1 MLGGN
6 GLPNGL
12 ESGRGEGAVV
22 DSEGNGGAEMTAFAL
37 LLAVA
42 AAAYGLARLLRLPA
56 IPVLIG
62 AGMSLGLTGLVPKE
76 FGLGNAVGEGA
87 VNVLELGLVFLVFA
101 SGVELNPRRFK
112 RFGKAVVWVA
122 AVQFSLAMGVGFLC
136 AKMMGLGGLEA
147 VYMGGGLAASS
158 TLVVLR
164 HLQARKAMFE
174 PYARVV
180 TGVLLLQDVALV
192 LLIVVLSRVDGG
204 GWDVGKG
211 LLEAGLI
218 GGIAWVAQR
227 FVIPK
232 LVLRFK
238 PDEENLLLWLVAV
251 LLGFVG
257 VASWL
262 GLPLIAGAFV
272 GGFVFSAFPLNGL
285 VRGQLSSLVDFFQ
298 AMFFVALGALLG
310 VPEAGLWLQAVAYS
324 VVVLVVTPP
333 LVALVAE
340 WRGLNARAGIESGL
354 LLAQTSEYSLLL
366 GLGGVALG
374 HVNPDNFS
382 ILALSTVITMAAT
395 PFLGR
400 EEVANFLLRFH
411 PLRKRKEAG
420 ETPEGH
426 VLILGFGAA
435 GMWILKPLLA
445 QGEKVLV
452 VDDDAV
458 VCGSLAKK
466 NIPFLRGDGAEEE
479 VLAKAGARDAK
490 LVIASMRRVG
500 DALTVL
506 RYVQGVPVMARV
518 FEGAD
523 AEKIRQAGG
532 VPVMNS
538 MAAADTFMAWL
549 DANDRVKP

>member
-1 MLGGN
+1 
-6 GLPNGL
+6 
-12 ESGRGEGAVV
+12 
-22 DSEGNGGAEMTAFAL
+22 MTAFAL
-37 LLAVA
+37 LLVTAAVA
-42 AAAYGLARLLRLPA
+42 YGFCRFFKLPA
-56 IPVLIG
+56 IPALIG
-62 AGMSLGLTGLVPKE
+62 AGMLLGLAGLVPE
-76 FGLGNAVGEGA
+76 GLAFGSGEGA
-87 VNVLELGLVFLVFA
+87 MSVLELGLVFLVFS
-101 SGVELNPRRFK
+101 SGVELNPRRFR
-112 RFGKAVVWVA
+112 RFGKAVLWVA
-122 AVQFSLAMGVGFLC
+122 GVQFSLAMGVGFLC
-136 AKMMGLGGLEA
+136 ALWMGRGTLEA
-147 VYMGGGLAASS
+147 VYVGGGLAASS

-164 HLQARKAMFE
+164 HLQNRKAMFE
-174 PYARVV
+174 PYGRVV

-192 LLIVVLSRVDGG
+192 LLIIVLSRVDGG
-204 GWDVGKG
+204 GWNVGKG
-211 LLEAGLI
+211 LWEAAVM

-262 GLPLIAGAFV
+262 ELPLIAGAFA

-298 AMFFVALGALLG
+298 AMFFVALGALIG
-310 VPEAGLWLQAVAYS
+310 VPDWGLWAQAGIYS

-340 WRGLNARAGIESGL
+340 WRGLNARAGIEAGL

-366 GLGGVALG
+366 GLSGVVLG
-374 HVNPDNFS
+374 HVSPETFS
-382 ILALSTVITMAAT
+382 ILALTTVITMVAT

-400 EEVANFLLRFH
+400 EEVANFLLPFH
-411 PLRKRKEAG
+411 PLRRRGIAEEIPK
-420 ETPEGH
+420 GH
-426 VLILGFGAA
+426 VLILGFGSA
-435 GMWILKPLLA
+435 GMWTLKPLLA

-458 VCGSLAKK
+458 VCSVLAKK

-479 VLAKAGARDAK
+479 VLAKAGAREAK

-500 DALTVL
+500 DSLTVL
-506 RYVQGVPVMARV
+506 RFVEGVPVLARV
-518 FEGAD
+518 FEEAD
-523 AEKIRQAGG
+523 AEKIRKAGG

-538 MAAADTFMAWL
+538 EAAADTFMAWL
-549 DANDRVKP
+549 DANDRVKD

>member
-1 MLGGN
+1 
-6 GLPNGL
+6 
-12 ESGRGEGAVV
+12 
-22 DSEGNGGAEMTAFAL
+22 
-37 LLAVA
+37 
-42 AAAYGLARLLRLPA
+42 
-56 IPVLIG
+56 
-62 AGMSLGLTGLVPKE
+62 
-76 FGLGNAVGEGA
+76 
-87 VNVLELGLVFLVFA
+87 LELGLVFLVFA

-112 RFGKAVVWVA
+112 RFAKAVVWVA
-122 AVQFSLAMGVGFLC
+122 AVQFLLAMGIGFLC

-147 VYMGGGLAASS
+147 LYMGGGLAASS

-211 LLEAGLI
+211 LLEAGVI

-310 VPEAGLWLQAVAYS
+310 VPDAGLWLHALAYS
-324 VVVLVVTPP
+324 LLVIVVTPP

-374 HVNPDNFS
+374 HVSQETFS
-382 ILALSTVITMAAT
+382 ILALTTVITMVAT
-395 PFLGR
+395 PFLCR
-400 EEVANFLLRFH
+400 EEVAKFLLPFH
-411 PLRKRKEAG
+411 PLRKKTQAG

-458 VCGSLAKK
+458 VCRELTKRK
-466 NIPFLRGDGAEEE
+466 VPFLRGDGAEEE

-490 LVIASMRRVG
+490 LVIASMRRVS

-506 RYVQGVPVMARV
+506 NFVKGVPVVARV
-518 FEGAD
+518 FEEED
-523 AEKIRQAGG
+523 AEKVRQAGG

-538 MAAADTFMAWL
+538 TAAADTFMAWL
-549 DANDRVKP
+549 DANDRVEV

>member
-1 MLGGN
+1 
-6 GLPNGL
+6 
-12 ESGRGEGAVV
+12 V
-22 DSEGNGGAEMTAFAL
+22 TAFAL
-37 LLAVA
+37 LLVTSAL
-42 AAAYGLARLLRLPA
+42 AYGVGRFLRLPA
-56 IPVLIG
+56 VPSLIG
-62 AGMSLGLTGLVPKE
+62 AGMLLSVTGLVPE
-76 FGLGNAVGEGA
+76 ALSFGKGEGA
-87 VNVLELGLVFLVFA
+87 MHMLELGLVFLVFA

-112 RFGKAVVWVA
+112 KFGKAVVWVA
-122 AVQFSLAMGVGFLC
+122 AVQFSLAMGVGFLS
-136 AKMMGLGGLEA
+136 AVMMGLGWLEA
-147 VYMGGGLAASS
+147 VYVGGGLAASS

-164 HLQARKAMFE
+164 HLQVRKAMFE
-174 PYARVV
+174 PYGRVV

-192 LLIVVLSRVDGG
+192 LLIIVLSRVDGG
-204 GWDVGKG
+204 GWDIAKG
-211 LLEAGLI
+211 LWEAAVV

-232 LVLRFK
+232 LVFRFK

-262 GLPLIAGAFV
+262 KLPLIAGAFA
-272 GGFVFSAFPLNGL
+272 GGFAFSAFPLNGL

-298 AMFFVALGALLG
+298 AMFFVALGASLG
-310 VPEAGLWLQAVAYS
+310 VPEGGLWMQAVVYS
-324 VVVLVVTPP
+324 LVVIVVTPP

-366 GLGGVALG
+366 GLSGVVLG
-374 HVNPDNFS
+374 HVSQETFS
-382 ILALSTVITMAAT
+382 ILALTTVITMVAT

-400 EEVANFLLRFH
+400 EEVANFLLPFH
-411 PLRKRKEAG
+411 PLRKKKRDE
-420 ETPEGH
+420 ETPQGH
-426 VLILGFGAA
+426 ILILGFGSA
-435 GMWILKPLLA
+435 GMWTVKPLLA
-445 QGEKVLV
+445 QGERVLV

-458 VCGSLAKK
+458 VCSALAKK
-466 NIPFLRGDGAEEE
+466 NIPFMRGDGAEEE

-506 RYVQGVPVMARV
+506 KFVEGVPVVARV
-518 FEGAD
+518 FEKED

-538 MAAADTFMAWL
+538 AAAADTFMAWL

>member
-1 MLGGN
+1 
-6 GLPNGL
+6 
-12 ESGRGEGAVV
+12 
-22 DSEGNGGAEMTAFAL
+22 
-37 LLAVA
+37 
-42 AAAYGLARLLRLPA
+42 
-56 IPVLIG
+56 
-62 AGMSLGLTGLVPKE
+62 
-76 FGLGNAVGEGA
+76 
-87 VNVLELGLVFLVFA
+87 
-101 SGVELNPRRFK
+101 
-112 RFGKAVVWVA
+112 
-122 AVQFSLAMGVGFLC
+122 
-136 AKMMGLGGLEA
+136 
-147 VYMGGGLAASS
+147 
-158 TLVVLR
+158 
-164 HLQARKAMFE
+164 
-174 PYARVV
+174 
-180 TGVLLLQDVALV
+180 
-192 LLIVVLSRVDGG
+192 
-204 GWDVGKG
+204 
-211 LLEAGLI
+211 
-218 GGIAWVAQR
+218 
-227 FVIPK
+227 
-232 LVLRFK
+232 
-238 PDEENLLLWLVAV
+238 
-251 LLGFVG
+251 
-257 VASWL
+257 
-262 GLPLIAGAFV
+262 
-272 GGFVFSAFPLNGL
+272 
-285 VRGQLSSLVDFFQ
+285 
-298 AMFFVALGALLG
+298 LLG
-310 VPEAGLWLQAVAYS
+310 VPEAGLWLQAAAYS
-324 VVVLVVTPP
+324 LVVIAVTPP

-518 FEGAD
+518 FEEAD

-538 MAAADTFMAWL
+538 MAAADTFMTWM
-549 DANDRVKP
+549 DANDRLKP

>member
-1 MLGGN
+1 M
-6 GLPNGL
+6 
-12 ESGRGEGAVV
+12 S
-22 DSEGNGGAEMTAFAL
+22 AFAL
-37 LLAVA
+37 LLLTA
-42 AAAYGLARLLRLPA
+42 AIAYGVGRFLRLPA
-56 IPVLIG
+56 IPALIG
-62 AGMSLGLTGLVPKE
+62 AGMLLHLTGFAPKE
-76 FGLGNAVGEGA
+76 LKLGSAEGA
-87 VNVLELGLVFLVFA
+87 MKMLELGLVFLVFS

-112 RFGKAVVWVA
+112 RFGKAVAWVA
-122 AVQFSLAMGVGFLC
+122 AVQFSLAMCVGYLC
-136 AKMMGLGGLEA
+136 SLLMGLGQLEA
-147 VYMGGGLAASS
+147 VYVGGGMAASS

-164 HLQARKAMFE
+164 HLQGRKAMFE
-174 PYARVV
+174 PYGRVV

-192 LLIVVLSRVDGG
+192 MLIVVLSRVDGG
-204 GWDVGKG
+204 GWNVTKG
-211 LLEAGLI
+211 LWEAASI
-218 GGIAWVAQR
+218 GAAAWVAQR

-238 PDEENLLLWLVAV
+238 PDEENLLLWLIAV

-257 VASWL
+257 IASWL

-298 AMFFVALGALLG
+298 AMLFVALGALIG
-310 VPEAGLWLQAVAYS
+310 VPDANMWQQALAYS
-324 VVVLVVTPP
+324 FVVIVVTPP

-366 GLGGVALG
+366 GLSGLSLG
-374 HVNPDNFS
+374 HVSEETFS
-382 ILALSTVITMAAT
+382 ILALSTILTMAAT

-400 EEVANFLLRFH
+400 EEVAKFLLRFH
-411 PLRKRKEAG
+411 PLRKKIQSDA
-420 ETPEGH
+420 TLSGH

-445 QGEKVLV
+445 QGEKVVV

-458 VCGSLAKK
+458 VCNALAKK
-466 NIPFLRGDGAEEE
+466 NVDFIRGDGAEEQ
-479 VLAKAGARDAK
+479 VLVKAGARDAK
-490 LVIASMRRVG
+490 LIIASMRRVG
-500 DALTVL
+500 DAIAVL
-506 RYVQGVPVMARV
+506 RFVKGVPVIARV
-518 FEGAD
+518 FEEID

-532 VPVMNS
+532 IPVMNS
-538 MAAADTFMAWL
+538 HASADTFIEWF